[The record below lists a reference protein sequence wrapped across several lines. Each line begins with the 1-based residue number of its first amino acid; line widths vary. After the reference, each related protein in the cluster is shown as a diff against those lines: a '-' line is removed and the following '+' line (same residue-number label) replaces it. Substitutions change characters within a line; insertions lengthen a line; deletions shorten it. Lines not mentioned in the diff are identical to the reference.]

1 MNPFYLSLLKLT
13 VLSFFSF
20 IIFLYYLS
28 DFLQSS
34 SKKYDPIQKI
44 HKGFVPPIGG
54 FLIISSFFIYMYL
67 WKPSSF
73 ILDAHI
79 LIPALFIFF
88 IAFLEDFYL
97 NIKPSIRF
105 LVIFIGSLLYV
116 LNAEKLPTID
126 IILINNFFNQFQF
139 IEIIFYALGLTAL
152 ANGVNMVD
160 GMNGLAGMVLLSI
173 ILGICSLLLINDIFT
188 PNYNSELISLGLLIC
203 IFLIFNFPF
212 GKVFLGDSGAY
223 TIGWIT
229 GVMIIEIF
237 SLNTIPSWGAVLLI
251 SYPILEV
258 IFSTIRKLVQKKNPL
273 KPDLD
278 HIHLK
283 LYYKLKGKDNRSN
296 EFNSFTTLCLMPLW
310 FLPSTMI
317 VWVHFYSHLS
327 WIALIIIIFIY
338 FYFYLV
344 TPKANISN

>member
-1 MNPFYLSLLKLT
+1 MNLFYLSLLKLSFLAF
-13 VLSFFSF
+13 LSFV
-20 IIFLYYLS
+20 IFLY
-28 DFLQSS
+28 FLTNFFQLY
-34 SKKYDPIQKI
+34 SKKYDAIQKI

-73 ILDAHI
+73 ILDVHI

-97 NIKPSIRF
+97 NIKPSMRF
-105 LVIFIGSLLYV
+105 IVIFIASLLYV
-116 LNAEKLPTID
+116 LNAAKLPTID
-126 IILINNFFNQFQF
+126 IILIDNFFNQFPF

-152 ANGVNMVD
+152 ANGINMVD

-173 ILGICSLLLINDIFT
+173 IIGISSLLLINDLFK
-188 PNYNSELISLGLLIC
+188 PNYNSELISLGLLVC

-223 TIGWIT
+223 TIGWVL

-237 SLNTIPSWGAVLLI
+237 SINTLPSWGAVLLI
-251 SYPILEV
+251 SYPIFEV
-258 IFSTIRKLVQKKNPL
+258 IFSTVRKLVQKKSPL
-273 KPDLD
+273 NPDLE

-283 LYYKLKGKDNRSN
+283 LYYLLKGRNDRSN
-296 EFNSFTTLCLMPLW
+296 KFNSFTTLCLMPLW

-327 WIALIIIIFIY
+327 WLGIILMIFIY
-338 FYFYLV
+338 LYFYLV
-344 TPKANISN
+344 IPKVNISN